1 MFGLHKMFALRQFK
15 QKYTHISENEVL
27 SWKPV
32 VEIEIGQMSY
42 QFHFYIGLL
51 FVLNYIP
58 HFNFLG
64 KCIDRRLL
72 MIAQV
77 HTVLCSIIT

>member
-1 MFGLHKMFALRQFK
+1 MFGLHKMFTLRQFK

-32 VEIEIGQMSY
+32 VEIEIGQKSY

-51 FVLNYIP
+51 FAKLHSP
-58 HFNFLG
+58 FQFSR
-64 KCIDRRLL
+64 K
-72 MIAQV
+72 V
-77 HTVLCSIIT
+77 HR